1 MQIFFR
7 TFITSHRVGPLA
19 VKHQVLR
26 IQVNK
31 SKSWCYWVSNKLT
44 TKTGH
49 WAASVFAIRL
59 LTKTLSA
66 SGAGLLSSS
75 RPPGKLWYI
84 GCFCCCALF
93 LAKSNR
99 RAAET
104 EKQNLEGQKMLA
116 RNPEQ
121 LQSTKLVAGSR
132 RLLFG
137 EGEDASWAMEKGEWC
152 EKRWIHLLVIERKV
166 RIWLACL
173 FLAPWW

>member
-1 MQIFFR
+1 MLNRRANFFR
-7 TFITSHRVGPLA
+7 TFITSHRVGTLA
-19 VKHQVLR
+19 IKHQVLR

-31 SKSWCYWVSNKLT
+31 SKSWCYWVGDNLT

-66 SGAGLLSSS
+66 RGAGLLSSSS

-99 RAAET
+99 SAAET
-104 EKQNLEGQKMLA
+104 EKQNLEGQK
-116 RNPEQ
+116 
-121 LQSTKLVAGSR
+121 AGMKPR
-132 RLLFG
+132 TAPKHWTGGRQAAGDCCL
-137 EGEDASWAMEKGEWC
+137 EKG
-152 EKRWIHLLVIERKV
+152 RMLLEPWRKV
-166 RIWLACL
+166 NDVERGGCIYW
-173 FLAPWW
+173 